1 PSPPAVAAA
10 ALSRAAPASPPP
22 RRASAR
28 ETTEDPDE
36 DASGGGG
43 GGVSPSLGL
52 REEKRRLP
60 AARPSATVVETGALA
75 KSAAMPL
82 PLDPPPE
89 GRGPPELMLPDAALA
104 AAILSPPA
112 AQPLA

>member
-1 PSPPAVAAA
+1 MSRIGGIGPLRHGGRRVDRESPF
-10 ALSRAAPASPPP
+10 
-22 RRASAR
+22 
-28 ETTEDPDE
+28 TDEDPDE
-36 DASGGGG
+36 GASGGGG

-89 GRGPPELMLPDAALA
+89 GRGPPELILPDAALA
-104 AAILSPPA
+104 AAIFSDIVWYT
-112 AQPLA
+112 